1 MRKLLSSPVKMALSD
16 AENTIYQN
24 ALKYVTELSLNLM
37 AVKVENRPDDFLSWC
52 AELLNLCR
60 DGINYDLLEAEQ
72 LRPLK
77 KLQEV
82 LESGVSISQLKMLR
96 IAPWPIFADFIKQ
109 QQFHALDERFKL
121 LNYINDL
128 KQTPLAEMIEEDRL
142 AFVGK
147 HTQKHDHSIYNF
159 DVEWFAATKGAK
171 VFQQLVQQSPS
182 LFDQALAH
190 IPLTGD
196 VTFEHYQKFVTDY
209 QTIFQQVGEK
219 APLAAA
225 TRLLAMRRPDQFV
238 ALTNAKIEVLC
249 QGLGI
254 AKFDKQDFLSYWQDM
269 IATIRTCA
277 WWHQSEPEQSEEIML
292 WQNRAILVD
301 VFLYA
306 DQSLA
311 QNSNYIKNKERA
323 LKPSHSKSN
332 AMSSARKRST
342 ESAEMLVDK
351 ALAAEDLP
359 EYLQAKR
366 DSIIKEVKNGKSVEH
381 VIGLMRSIFG

>member
-1 MRKLLSSPVKMALSD
+1 
-16 AENTIYQN
+16 
-24 ALKYVTELSLNLM
+24 
-37 AVKVENRPDDFLSWC
+37 
-52 AELLNLCR
+52 
-60 DGINYDLLEAEQ
+60 LLETEQ

-77 KLQEV
+77 KLQDL
-82 LESGVSISQLKMLR
+82 LENGISISQLKMLR
-96 IAPWPIFADFIKQ
+96 IAPWPIFSDYIKQ
-109 QQFHALDERFKL
+109 QQFHVLDERLKL
-121 LNYINDL
+121 LNYINEL

-147 HTQKHDHSIYNF
+147 HTQKHDHSVYNF

-182 LFDQALAH
+182 LFDQAIAH

-196 VTFEHYQKFVTDY
+196 VTFDHYQKFVTDY
-209 QTIFQQVGEK
+209 QAIFQQVGEK

-238 ALTNAKIEVLC
+238 ALTNAKIELFC

-254 AKFDKQDFLSYWQDM
+254 AKFDKHDFLSYWQDM
-269 IATIRTCA
+269 IATIRSCA
-277 WWHQSEPEQSEEIML
+277 WWHQAEPEQAEEIPL

-301 VFLYA
+301 VFLFA

-311 QNSNYIKNKERA
+311 QKSNYIKNKERA
-323 LKPSHSKSN
+323 LKPTHSKNN